1 MNVNRQIPPEAP
13 VKARLVRSTLL
24 VSTMRMLDFGLSF
37 LVSVLIASRFGLSSQ
52 IDAFFLARRITIG
65 FADSLKHLVEMVA
78 MPAIVARQDGA
89 APSRTIPIKIRVF
102 AAVLLVLTIL
112 GMLWPG
118 PLIAVFA
125 PGFDG
130 DRRALAEDLVSILMP
145 LLPMAVL
152 ASLLATLLQAHKRF
166 FTAEASKML
175 QRGLLVLVLAFA
187 IPPLGILSAG
197 WTMLAGGAIGL
208 ALLSVAAF
216 RTVRADPTSLFRKKP
231 GRCAEEQGGSAGG
244 LVAAIVLQVYFAAT
258 TLIDFAVASTLAVG
272 SVSALEYG
280 SRLVSLLPGLVT
292 ASVFTVIYPELIRTM
307 RGPDRER
314 ASATF
319 GEFQRL
325 AFFVQLPVSI
335 GLMIA
340 AYPIVDVIFGHGAFE
355 QADVAAT
362 ASATAGFAAAA
373 IFLMPFNI
381 TTGVIYADPRRS
393 PLVDIIIIAVAGLLL
408 RAVLVLLAAP
418 HFGAPGIAWAAALS
432 TFGVFVL
439 ATLIAA
445 RRFPRFALTAQTR
458 EFARSGLCG
467 LAAALAGA
475 GLLILFPQDVG
486 ALDGLAVIALLGAV
500 TIAVYAAMGAVLHVP
515 EMRQAISLFRARLPA
530 WLRSRL

>member
-1 MNVNRQIPPEAP
+1 
-13 VKARLVRSTLL
+13 
-24 VSTMRMLDFGLSF
+24 
-37 LVSVLIASRFGLSSQ
+37 
-52 IDAFFLARRITIG
+52 
-65 FADSLKHLVEMVA
+65 
-78 MPAIVARQDGA
+78 
-89 APSRTIPIKIRVF
+89 
-102 AAVLLVLTIL
+102 
-112 GMLWPG
+112 
-118 PLIAVFA
+118 VFA

-130 DRRALAEDLVSILMP
+130 DRRGLAEDLVSILMP
-145 LLPMAVL
+145 LLPIAVL
-152 ASLLATLLQAHKRF
+152 ASLLAALLQAHKRF

-231 GRCAEEQGGSAGG
+231 GQSEEHGGSGGG
-244 LVAAIVLQVYFAAT
+244 LVAAIVLQVYYAAT

-314 ASATF
+314 ASVTF
-319 GEFQRL
+319 GEYQRL

-340 AYPIVDVIFGHGAFE
+340 AYPIVDVIFGHGAFK
-355 QADVAAT
+355 QADIAAT

-373 IFLMPFNI
+373 IFLMPFNL
-381 TTGVIYADPRRS
+381 TTGAIYADPRRS
-393 PLVDIIIIAVAGLLL
+393 PLLDISIIAVAGLLL
-408 RAVLVLLAAP
+408 RAALVLLAAP
-418 HFGAPGIAWAAALS
+418 RFGAPGIAWAAAGA
-432 TFGVFVL
+432 TFGVFL
-439 ATLIAA
+439 IATIIAA
-445 RRFPRFALTAQTR
+445 RRFPRFALAAQLR
-458 EFARSGLCG
+458 EFARCGICG

-475 GLLILFPQDVG
+475 GVLIVLPRDVG
-486 ALDGLAVIALLGAV
+486 TLDGLAVIALLGVATLV
-500 TIAVYAAMGAVLHVP
+500 VYAATGAALHVP
-515 EMRQAISLFRARLPA
+515 ELRQAAALIRARLPER
-530 WLRSRL
+530 LRSRM